1 MKHEFTVA
9 QANGDILVDNSFETT
24 RGKYRVIIYKY
35 HGDIFFFK
43 YRDDKLLECQNLSKV
58 GAKGDPKNGR
68 LV

>member
-9 QANGDILVDNSFETT
+9 QANGDILVDNSFETA
-24 RGKYRVIIYKY
+24 RGKYQVIICKY

-43 YRDDKLLECQNLSKV
+43 SRDDKLLECHNYSNI
-58 GAKGDPKNGR
+58 GAKGNPKNGR